1 MDMSNYD
8 FITFIDNKIYK
19 MDHYRIF
26 TITRNIL
33 NTGNIKE
40 YKQDIIIASQ
50 LVQRQQ
56 YYKHPI

>member
-26 TITRNIL
+26 TITRNTL
-33 NTGNIKE
+33 NIGSIKE
-40 YKQDIIIASQ
+40 YKQDTIIASQ

-56 YYKHPI
+56 Y